1 MTITLVL
8 LSGTLTVLLGRWL
21 FGKWFNHVGLY
32 GSIWSCTLV
41 LFEADLVHFYPLVLE
56 TWLFIIAG
64 WIGFVLG
71 SASVVCARFAL
82 GVSSEDNEKAGGPER
97 SLRTFTIMLWVLNAI
112 VIFDM
117 IYLIRVI
124 SGLIGGMDNFLGAA
138 ILLYALRTSGGI
150 PGAIP
155 YLSAS
160 ALAGC
165 LLGGIYIAR
174 RGRARLVAIIPFIV
188 IVIDSMLS
196 LDRGTIIT
204 ASVLFA
210 SGYLLEKKRDS
221 HLRST
226 LPRTR
231 IRRFVA
237 IVAGILLI
245 VTGLEFVR
253 SNRGIDEKY
262 FAGGSTLSRMQ
273 EGSFVTPSIFFY
285 VTGQFGVLN
294 QYLKKDVEQ
303 NIIGRY
309 TLAPFWRTIAKLGFE
324 TDVET
329 HQPFYRTPI
338 VSNNGTYLREFH
350 ADYGL
355 PGIALGPFVLGAM
368 VSGLWFRAQRTGR
381 LMDKMLLGHML
392 VFVVMSIFQVVAQQG
407 SWLASLLSGLLL
419 SYLIDRESFS
429 KPLWP
434 RSGLSQVAEYAGIPK
449 ATDFTR

>member
-1 MTITLVL
+1 M
-8 LSGTLTVLLGRWL
+8 
-21 FGKWFNHVGLY
+21 
-32 GSIWSCTLV
+32 
-41 LFEADLVHFYPLVLE
+41 
-56 TWLFIIAG
+56 
-64 WIGFVLG
+64 
-71 SASVVCARFAL
+71 
-82 GVSSEDNEKAGGPER
+82 
-97 SLRTFTIMLWVLNAI
+97 
-112 VIFDM
+112 
-117 IYLIRVI
+117 
-124 SGLIGGMDNFLGAA
+124 
-138 ILLYALRTSGGI
+138 
-150 PGAIP
+150 
-155 YLSAS
+155 
-160 ALAGC
+160 
-165 LLGGIYIAR
+165 
-174 RGRARLVAIIPFIV
+174 
-188 IVIDSMLS
+188 
-196 LDRGTIIT
+196 
-204 ASVLFA
+204 
-210 SGYLLEKKRDS
+210 
-221 HLRST
+221 
-226 LPRTR
+226 
-231 IRRFVA
+231 A